1 MSKRC
6 LLVSLWS
13 SFYVFSGDYEY
24 GILKNRNLLQSTM
37 KKVEN
42 RKTLAKDDDHD
53 DHSDDDDEED
63 HT

>member
-1 MSKRC
+1 
-6 LLVSLWS
+6 
-13 SFYVFSGDYEY
+13 
-24 GILKNRNLLQSTM
+24 M